1 MATESDPPPDKK
13 GVDWGKYAEDARD
26 FFLATSSAGP
36 TAMRVWTTALCE
48 WATSA
53 AETHDELMRKWT
65 SIIRD
70 PGRGGTVLDQM
81 RNDVK
86 QYLVD
91 IAGIPER
98 SVLKFLEKMS
108 EIAGSPGKGAST
120 PDQAF
125 VQAADDVLA
134 AAAEALNQ
142 FETTSE
148 SRAPRGSGGTWA
160 AAAADPLAT
169 LREKMSALSAAGANL
184 RPNRTQ

>member
-26 FFLATSSAGP
+26 LFLATSSAGP
-36 TAMRVWTTALCE
+36 TAMRVWTTAWCE

-53 AETHDELMRKWT
+53 AKTHDELVRKWT

-70 PGRGGTVLDQM
+70 PSRGGTVLNNM
-81 RNDVK
+81 REDVK

-98 SVLKFLEKMS
+98 SVLEFLEKMS
-108 EIAGSPGKGAST
+108 EVAGSPGKGAST
-120 PDQAF
+120 PDHAF
-125 VQAADDVLA
+125 VEAADDVLA

-142 FETTSE
+142 FETTNE
-148 SRAPRGSGGTWA
+148 FRTLRGSGGTWA
-160 AAAADPLAT
+160 GAAAALTA
-169 LREKMSALSAAGANL
+169 LREKMSALSAAGTKL
-184 RPNRTQ
+184 RRPRTQ